1 MLTPSE
7 VAVCSSIGGAAVTAR
22 LRAEETVSG
31 RTALQLRVGSTNIII
46 IISYDKKKND
56 KDNDVNHSFLTK
68 GARDVFDLMVKF
80 SRRFDQKVKLK

>member
-7 VAVCSSIGGAAVTAR
+7 VAVCSSIGGAAVTA
-22 LRAEETVSG
+22 RAEETVSG

-80 SRRFDQKVKLK
+80 SRRFDKKVKLK